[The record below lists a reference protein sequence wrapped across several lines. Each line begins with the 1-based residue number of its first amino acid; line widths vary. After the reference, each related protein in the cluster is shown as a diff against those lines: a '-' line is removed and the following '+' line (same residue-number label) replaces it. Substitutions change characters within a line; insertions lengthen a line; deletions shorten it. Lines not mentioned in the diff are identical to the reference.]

1 MKFEMHMHTSEVS
14 PCSKRSAFEGIK
26 DYKEAGYDG
35 VVITDHFNDYVL
47 ESFNG
52 SDRERVKRYLKGY
65 YKAKEAGSALGIRV
79 LFGIETC
86 LKGNEDDFLIYGVTP
101 EFLYEYPKLYEMSLE
116 KMYES
121 VHQAGGLVIQAHPF
135 RGYCQMRDSKFLDG
149 VEVFNGNPRHDSRN
163 YLAKEFMTKHSSLIK
178 TSGSDYHER
187 GDVARGGME
196 FTMNI
201 CSEESLKKAL
211 VLREYHLLGRAEKD
225 NFSV

>member
-14 PCSKRSAFEGIK
+14 PCAKRRAFEGIK

-52 SDRERVKRYLKGY
+52 SDEERVTRYLEGY
-65 YKAKEAGSALGIRV
+65 HRAKEAGDTLGIKV

-86 LKGNEDDFLIYGVTP
+86 LQGAQDDFLIYGVTP
-101 EFLYEYPKLYEMSLE
+101 EFLYESPKLYEMSLE
-116 KMYES
+116 KLCES

-135 RGYCQMRDSKFLDG
+135 RGYCQIRDPKFLDG
-149 VEVFNGNPRHDSRN
+149 IEVFNGNPRHDSRN
-163 YLAKEFMTKHSSLIK
+163 YSAVEFVEKHLNLIQ
-178 TSGSDYHER
+178 TSGSDYHES

-201 CSEESLKKAL
+201 CSEQDLKKAL
-211 VLREYHLLGRAEKD
+211 VLGKYHLLGLTEEK
-225 NFSV
+225 